1 MFGMAQNIVH
11 MITTAANYRVI
22 GKILEKNLPG
32 IFKLKG
38 CTTLCT
44 NLQVLVKPHYQF
56 RRYVPDGH
64 HSRHSRTHTHIKYN
78 TLVCPAIPSKEEEGD
93 RN

>member
-22 GKILEKNLPG
+22 GEILEKNLPG

-38 CTTLCT
+38 CTTLCA
-44 NLQVLVKPHYQF
+44 NLQALVKPH
-56 RRYVPDGH
+56 
-64 HSRHSRTHTHIKYN
+64 
-78 TLVCPAIPSKEEEGD
+78 
-93 RN
+93 